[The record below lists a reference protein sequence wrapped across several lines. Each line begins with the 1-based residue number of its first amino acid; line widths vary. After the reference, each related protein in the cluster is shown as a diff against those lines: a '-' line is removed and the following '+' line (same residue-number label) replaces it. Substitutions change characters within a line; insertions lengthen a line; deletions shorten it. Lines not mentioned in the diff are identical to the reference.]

1 MVCSRPERWIS
12 MKIDAKD
19 IVRGKKIKKT
29 VIVIGRQRM
38 SAKRR
43 RLIRNG
49 VLINTFDNRRADSG
63 LET

>member
-1 MVCSRPERWIS
+1 